1 MPLMY
6 YNRLQMRTEK
16 PITEVLN
23 VELLPTTGGEMLVK
37 YVLSELG
44 VTFEL
49 THGLYGQ
56 VFDFHDGES
65 IVYAEDGTIISLHED
80 NSLTIY
86 DDGEIDEMPNYLAHE
101 NVNFFDQIVRKA
113 LRGTENYEGFDY

>member
-1 MPLMY
+1 
-6 YNRLQMRTEK
+6 MRTDK

-23 VELLPTTGGEMLVK
+23 VELLPTTGGETLVK

-56 VFDFHDGES
+56 VFDFPDGGS
-65 IVYAEDGTIISLHED
+65 IVYAEDGVIISLHGD

-86 DDGEIDEMPNYLAHE
+86 DDGEIDEVPNNSDIE
-101 NVNFFDQIVRKA
+101 TVSFFDQVVRRA
-113 LRGTENYEGFDY
+113 LRGTEDYEGFDY

>member
-1 MPLMY
+1 MPFMY

-16 PITEVLN
+16 PVTEVLN

-56 VFDFHDGES
+56 VFDFPDGES
-65 IVYAEDGTIISLHED
+65 IVYAEDGVIISLHGD

-86 DDGEIDEMPNYLAHE
+86 DDGEIDEVPNNSVNE
-101 NVNFFDQIVRKA
+101 TVNFFDQVVRRA
-113 LRGTENYEGFDY
+113 LRGTEDYEGFDY

>member
-1 MPLMY
+1 MQLMY
-6 YNRLQMRTEK
+6 YNRLQMRTDK

-23 VELLPTTGGEMLVK
+23 VELLPTTGGETLVK

-56 VFDFHDGES
+56 VFDFPDGGS
-65 IVYAEDGTIISLHED
+65 IVYAEDGVIISLHGD

-86 DDGEIDEMPNYLAHE
+86 DDGEIDEVPNNSDIE
-101 NVNFFDQIVRKA
+101 TVSFFDQVVRRA
-113 LRGTENYEGFDY
+113 LRGTEDYEGFDY